1 VFATGRPTVSDLF
14 FGVAVRRPVIAI
26 DVPVK
31 RVDGAVA
38 YVLALN
44 PGLDDFERIIRR
56 QQLPDDRF
64 TAVFDRHGI
73 TVARVPGADQFIGR
87 PAAPEFLPLL
97 LDHQEGVIETET
109 HEGVPVI
116 AVFSHAGQFGWSVG
130 IGVPRATL
138 IDPAIQAALRTLG
151 VAGIVLAIG
160 LMLALLVARQV
171 TRPIAALRRLAA
183 ATDGEASP
191 GEPRTGLRE
200 TDEVAHALRAAE
212 ARRKQ
217 SEGEERRALAM
228 LHQEVTERRRAEA
241 QLRLFIDAAPAAIAM
256 FDRDMR
262 YLAVSRRFREDYRL
276 GDQPLIGRSHYE
288 LFPEMPERWR
298 EIHRRCLA
306 GATER
311 CDEEAFARADGET
324 DWLRWEIRPWQDE
337 PDAVGGIVLFSEVIT
352 GRKRAELALHHSDAM
367 LRQAQKMEAIGQL
380 TGGLAHDFN
389 NLLLVVI
396 GNLEMLLDGEPSDAD
411 IREFANEA
419 LDAAQ
424 RGAELNRSLL
434 AFARQQ
440 PLQPRRVD
448 VNQLVDGITKLLSR
462 TLGERIKML
471 LELAP
476 DTWPV
481 VVDPAQLQAA
491 LANLANNARDA
502 MPKGGRLTVTT
513 ANRVLDDDYVA
524 EHADVTAGD
533 YAMIEVGDNGTGMP
547 PTVVA
552 KIFEPFFTTK
562 PRGEGTGLGL
572 SMVFGFI
579 KQSGGHIAV
588 YSEPGVGTAF
598 RLYLPRDKRD
608 GDGLEPETMPTAP
621 LGNGEIV
628 LIVEDDAAIR
638 RLVVRLL
645 TGLGYQVRETEN
657 AARAIALLEGG
668 ERIDL
673 LFSDVVMAGKL
684 DGYELARV
692 VTERWPST
700 RVILTSGFPSATMD
714 PDSLPSHAIR
724 LLTKPYRKED
734 LAHALRDALDGR
746 GGSSSAEN

>member
-1 VFATGRPTVSDLF
+1 
-14 FGVAVRRPVIAI
+14 
-26 DVPVK
+26 
-31 RVDGAVA
+31 
-38 YVLALN
+38 
-44 PGLDDFERIIRR
+44 
-56 QQLPDDRF
+56 
-64 TAVFDRHGI
+64 
-73 TVARVPGADQFIGR
+73 
-87 PAAPEFLPLL
+87 
-97 LDHQEGVIETET
+97 
-109 HEGVPVI
+109 
-116 AVFSHAGQFGWSVG
+116 
-130 IGVPRATL
+130 
-138 IDPAIQAALRTLG
+138 
-151 VAGIVLAIG
+151 
-160 LMLALLVARQV
+160 
-171 TRPIAALRRLAA
+171 
-183 ATDGEASP
+183 
-191 GEPRTGLRE
+191 
-200 TDEVAHALRAAE
+200 
-212 ARRKQ
+212 
-217 SEGEERRALAM
+217 
-228 LHQEVTERRRAEA
+228 
-241 QLRLFIDAAPAAIAM
+241 
-256 FDRDMR
+256 
-262 YLAVSRRFREDYRL
+262 
-276 GDQPLIGRSHYE
+276 
-288 LFPEMPERWR
+288 LFPEVPERWR

-311 CDEEAFARADGET
+311 CDEEAFPRADDET

-337 PDAVGGIVLFSEVIT
+337 QDAVGGIVLFSEVIT
-352 GRKRAELALHHSDAM
+352 ARKRAELALHNSDAM

-396 GNLEMLLDGEPSDAD
+396 GNLEMLLDGEPTDAD

-440 PLQPRRVD
+440 PLLPQRVD
-448 VNQLVDGITKLLSR
+448 VNELVGGITKLLSR
-462 TLGERIKML
+462 TLGERIKIL

-502 MPKGGRLTVTT
+502 MSKGGRLTVTT
-513 ANRVLDDDYVA
+513 ANRVLDDDYVV

-547 PTVVA
+547 PAVVA

-562 PRGEGTGLGL
+562 PRGAGTGLGL

-579 KQSGGHIAV
+579 KQSGGHVAV
-588 YSEPGVGTAF
+588 YSEPGVGTTF

-608 GDGLEPETMPTAP
+608 GEGNEPEIVQAAP
-621 LGNGEIV
+621 LGNGETV
-628 LIVEDDAAIR
+628 LVVEDDAALR

-657 AARAIALLEGG
+657 AVRAIALLEGG

-673 LFSDVVMAGKL
+673 MFSDVVMAGKL
-684 DGYELARV
+684 DGYELALV

-714 PDSLPSHAIR
+714 PESLPSHDIR
-724 LLTKPYRKED
+724 LLTKPYRRDD
-734 LAHALRDALDGR
+734 LARALRDALDGR
-746 GGSSSAEN
+746 GAPSSTGR